1 MLDAVDWSRC
11 PVLERIP
18 GKVSGAWVFRA
29 TRVPVAAILDNLKD
43 LDVDEVVAEFP
54 SVERSQIIAVLDFI
68 ARSAE
73 VRRER

>member
-43 LDVDEVVAEFP
+43 LDVDGVVAEFP
-54 SVERSQIIAVLDFI
+54 SVERNQIIAVLDFI

>member
-54 SVERSQIIAVLDFI
+54 SVERNQIIAVLDFI